1 MAGNALMQIIM
12 KEDQDMKKL
21 LGENEDDNPDDYF
34 DSVIIDGI

>member
-1 MAGNALMQIIM
+1 
-12 KEDQDMKKL
+12 MKKL